1 MWVGVLYYVVDE
13 YEWFLLYSDGGIS
26 VCVYDFLSDLIGD
39 KVWIIKGSSVYEVL
53 RKIVL
58 DKCFLNNI
66 YYYLNFR

>member
-1 MWVGVLYYVVDE
+1 MKFNFLGDVGW
-13 YEWFLLYSDGGIS
+13 WFLLYSDGGIS
-26 VCVYDFLSDLIGD
+26 VYVYDFLLDLIGD
-39 KVWIIKGSSVYEVL
+39 NVWMIKGSLVYEVL

>member
-26 VCVYDFLSDLIGD
+26 VCVYDFLLDLIGD
-39 KVWIIKGSSVYEVL
+39 NVWMIKGSLVYEVL